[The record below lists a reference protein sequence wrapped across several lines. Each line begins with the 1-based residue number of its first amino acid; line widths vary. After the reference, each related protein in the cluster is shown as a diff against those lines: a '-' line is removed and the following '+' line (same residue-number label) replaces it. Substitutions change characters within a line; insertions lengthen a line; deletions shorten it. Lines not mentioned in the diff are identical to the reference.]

1 MVIDTSA
8 LMAILCD
15 EPERH
20 HFNEMIV
27 ASQSR
32 LISAGTYLETAI
44 VAEARYGRKG
54 FHHLKLFLTT
64 ASIEVAAFDREQAE
78 IAADAYYR
86 YGKGR
91 HAAGLNYGDCFT
103 YALAM
108 QKDEPLLF
116 KGEDFVRT
124 DVRSATPSEGS

>member
-1 MVIDTSA
+1 VVLDTSA
-8 LMAILCD
+8 LMVILCN

-27 ASQSR
+27 AAQSR
-32 LISAGTYLETAI
+32 FISAGTYLETAI

-54 FHHLKLFLTT
+54 IHHLKLFLTT
-64 ASIEVAAFDREQAE
+64 ASIEIAAFDKEQAE
-78 IAADAYYR
+78 IASDAYYR

-91 HAAGLNYGDCFT
+91 HVAGLNYGDCFS

-108 QKDEPLLF
+108 QKGEPLLF
-116 KGEDFVRT
+116 KGDDFVHT
-124 DVRSATPSEGS
+124 DVSSATHP

>member
-8 LMAILCD
+8 LMAILCN

-27 ASQSR
+27 SSQFR
-32 LISAGTYLETAI
+32 FISTGTYIETAI
-44 VAEARYGRKG
+44 VAEARYGRQG

-64 ASIEVAAFDREQAE
+64 ASIEVVACDMEQAE

-86 YGKGR
+86 YGKG
-91 HAAGLNYGDCFT
+91 HHVAGLNYGDCFS

-108 QKDEPLLF
+108 QKEEPLLF
-116 KGEDFVRT
+116 KGDDFVHT
-124 DVRSATPSEGS
+124 DVSSATHK

>member
-1 MVIDTSA
+1 MVLDTSA
-8 LMAILCD
+8 LMAILCN

-27 ASQSR
+27 AAQSR
-32 LISAGTYLETAI
+32 FISAGTYLETAI
-44 VAEARYGRKG
+44 VAEARYGRMG
-54 FHHLKLFLTT
+54 IHTLKLFLTT
-64 ASIEVAAFDREQAE
+64 ASIEVAAFDKEQAE
-78 IAADAYYR
+78 IAAGAYYR

-91 HAAGLNYGDCFT
+91 HVAGLNYGDCFS

-116 KGEDFVRT
+116 KGDDFVHT
-124 DVRSATPSEGS
+124 DVSSATHP

>member
-1 MVIDTSA
+1 VVLDTSA
-8 LMAILCD
+8 LMAILYN

-20 HFNEMIV
+20 HFNGMIV
-27 ASQSR
+27 AAPSR
-32 LISAGTYLETAI
+32 LISSGTYLETAI
-44 VAEARYGRKG
+44 VTEARYGRKG
-54 FHHLKLFLTT
+54 VHYLKLFLTT
-64 ASIEVAAFDREQAE
+64 ASIEVAAFDREQAG

-91 HAAGLNYGDCFT
+91 HVAGLNYGDCFS

-116 KGEDFVRT
+116 KGYDFVHT
-124 DVRSATPSEGS
+124 DVRSATHP